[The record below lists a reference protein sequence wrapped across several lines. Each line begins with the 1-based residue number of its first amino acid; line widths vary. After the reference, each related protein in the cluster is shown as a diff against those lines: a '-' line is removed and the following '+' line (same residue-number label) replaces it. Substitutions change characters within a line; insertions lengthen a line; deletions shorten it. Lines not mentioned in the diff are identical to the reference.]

1 MSLPKSPVFL
11 AVLLWC
17 SIALQAQSCFVPDK
31 SFSGK
36 PWMYEG
42 AFEDEACRLKSILDD
57 DGIAGFSIVLRDYY
71 PLKAYVEPYSY
82 YDQVHAAAMAE
93 VSQAHSSFLLIAKDH
108 LESKALRYRVEL
120 VLPEA
125 AYFANLSPFQRADIK
140 QRVEDAI
147 GSEAASS
154 GLSFHLSS
162 TATLE
167 AAAVQKLIAIVL
179 ELKGGG
185 YGSGAMMANAGFEA
199 VPVEGQVQMT
209 ASAHLRDENS
219 FDYAGITVS
228 GGSGLG
234 STTLRAMMA
243 SAAPDPD
250 LPVQLQQICII
261 THGGNNLGELNRADS
276 VFRHN
281 PAHIVLWLHLV
292 KAEGSAADTIFIKAT
307 NNLSAAE
314 AESLVN
320 YYVEASLNEWLPTD
334 EEGPAARPG
343 DEGRSAG
350 GCGTFGAE
358 YGKRCW
364 LSDSSSFGEGVA
376 IGLFDG
382 LMGTLAFLYEAGKKA
397 TEVGSGF
404 FQSSL
409 SYARDVWAHYQK
421 NQSLRAVGEK
431 VWQDGTDLL
440 KEKWDSLV
448 NTYNSIKQI
457 ALAVGQWSTIIHAIW
472 GGITD
477 WMGTLL
483 SGDGASG
490 YIVGTLCFEV
500 ISFAFSGGTGLG
512 AKFLPKLMKVLDA
525 FPNGGRT
532 AVLGLLSDAEN
543 VSGIPGLKGKISKCK
558 ILGTGCFIAGTPVLV
573 AAKSHSGQGKA
584 IAFAAALPL
593 VALPI
598 EEVRLFDYAL
608 AHKTVNASYSL
619 TASAS
624 GDAPASISWRD
635 DPYTSDQQRAR
646 DRYALDDE
654 HWHEVVFEEVRGSS
668 TAKLALHR
676 DWINDK
682 GYAAGAVVEMHLPE
696 QGISGPFR
704 ITSIKHILPQ
714 KRPEEENEPG
724 DFAFQ
729 PVTGIFAHRSN
740 DVWRL
745 AFDSGDTLG
754 VTYNHPIYS
763 ATAGDWR
770 LAGELEVGE
779 EVLTYTGAAT
789 LCSKTLLP
797 GAHTVYNLEVKDWH
811 NFLVGELG
819 VVVHNNYN
827 VLQSII
833 DGAFNVTKQFH
844 KRYKCKEYAT
854 VLRQHLIQ
862 NGVENPKAVVYRLY
876 NDNGQRVQMRIY
888 HNGQEIA
895 TNGLHVGT
903 PINGKMYDN
912 MNPNGMNLDEWLSKF
927 EYPPHLNLK
936 SEVIDASKNIN
947 SFY

>member
-343 DEGRSAG
+343 DG
-350 GCGTFGAE
+350 GG
-358 YGKRCW
+358 
-364 LSDSSSFGEGVA
+364 LSWVRHLWRRIWEALLLTEASSFGEGAA

-382 LMGTLAFLYEAGKKA
+382 LMGILAFLYEAGKKA
-397 TEVGSGF
+397 AEVGQGF
-404 FQSSL
+404 FESSCRTPRDLWRTL
-409 SYARDVWAHYQK
+409 SEK
-421 NQSLRAVGEK
+421 SKPVG
-431 VWQDGTDLL
+431 
-440 KEKWDSLV
+440 
-448 NTYNSIKQI
+448 
-457 ALAVGQWSTIIHAIW
+457 
-472 GGITD
+472 
-477 WMGTLL
+477 
-483 SGDGASG
+483 
-490 YIVGTLCFEV
+490 
-500 ISFAFSGGTGLG
+500 
-512 AKFLPKLMKVLDA
+512 
-525 FPNGGRT
+525 GGR
-532 AVLGLLSDAEN
+532 
-543 VSGIPGLKGKISKCK
+543 
-558 ILGTGCFIAGTPVLV
+558 
-573 AAKSHSGQGKA
+573 KS
-584 IAFAAALPL
+584 
-593 VALPI
+593 
-598 EEVRLFDYAL
+598 
-608 AHKTVNASYSL
+608 
-619 TASAS
+619 
-624 GDAPASISWRD
+624 
-635 DPYTSDQQRAR
+635 
-646 DRYALDDE
+646 
-654 HWHEVVFEEVRGSS
+654 
-668 TAKLALHR
+668 
-676 DWINDK
+676 
-682 GYAAGAVVEMHLPE
+682 
-696 QGISGPFR
+696 
-704 ITSIKHILPQ
+704 
-714 KRPEEENEPG
+714 
-724 DFAFQ
+724 
-729 PVTGIFAHRSN
+729 
-740 DVWRL
+740 
-745 AFDSGDTLG
+745 
-754 VTYNHPIYS
+754 
-763 ATAGDWR
+763 
-770 LAGELEVGE
+770 LAG
-779 EVLTYTGAAT
+779 
-789 LCSKTLLP
+789 
-797 GAHTVYNLEVKDWH
+797 WH
-811 NFLVGELG
+811 
-819 VVVHNNYN
+819 
-827 VLQSII
+827 
-833 DGAFNVTKQFH
+833 
-844 KRYKCKEYAT
+844 R
-854 VLRQHLIQ
+854 
-862 NGVENPKAVVYRLY
+862 
-876 NDNGQRVQMRIY
+876 
-888 HNGQEIA
+888 
-895 TNGLHVGT
+895 T
-903 PINGKMYDN
+903 P
-912 MNPNGMNLDEWLSKF
+912 
-927 EYPPHLNLK
+927 
-936 SEVIDASKNIN
+936 
-947 SFY
+947 